1 MKGRKQLWV
10 SADEQ
15 MLLQEYRKL
24 RDHVGYKV
32 APEHHMAMK
41 LFVAFAVPTNNGRWK
56 CDTGCAGASLC
67 SEETELHLEN
77 NLCESMVRIT
87 DAMVLRTAKA
97 DLSDTGLH
105 SIPGTAKEPPSLDQ
119 VMEDLGTL
127 AFNTPFDMEANR
139 E

>member
-24 RDHVGYKV
+24 RDHIGYKV

-41 LFVAFAVPTNNGRWK
+41 LFL
-56 CDTGCAGASLC
+56 DT
-67 SEETELHLEN
+67 
-77 NLCESMVRIT
+77 
-87 DAMVLRTAKA
+87 
-97 DLSDTGLH
+97 
-105 SIPGTAKEPPSLDQ
+105 LDIK
-119 VMEDLGTL
+119 
-127 AFNTPFDMEANR
+127 PFDMEANR